1 MDNLPPV
8 TRKFILHWGEMGT
21 RWGINRTVAQIH
33 ALLFTSDRPLNAEEI
48 CDALAVAR
56 SNVSNSLK
64 ELQNWGIVR
73 IVHLSGDRRDHF
85 ESIQDVWEMFRVIAA
100 ERKRREIDP
109 TLSIL
114 RECLAESDAGETP
127 SESHTRQR
135 IGDLLDFFE
144 LATQFYEQMNRLPT
158 KTAVKA
164 FRMGDK
170 LIRAVGLT
178 GGGGGAGNPEPPS
191 SPAT

>member
-1 MDNLPPV
+1 MEELPPV

-33 ALLFTSDRPLNAEEI
+33 ALLFTSDRPLNAEDI
-48 CDALAVAR
+48 CAALGVAR

-73 IVHLSGDRRDHF
+73 VVHLSGDRRDHF

-114 RECLAESDAGETP
+114 RECLDDPEAGDAPGEVHAR
-127 SESHTRQR
+127 ERM
-135 IGDLLDFFE
+135 GDLLEFFE
-144 LATQFYEQMNRLPT
+144 LATQFYEQINRLPT
-158 KTAVKA
+158 KSAVKA

-170 LIRAVGLT
+170 LVRAVGL
-178 GGGGGAGNPEPPS
+178 A
-191 SPAT
+191 SPDSGKDRNDSGSASDS